1 MRIITTLLAACFGL
15 ALTAC
20 DSKQP
25 ITLGDPILMELP
37 GGMAT
42 GPRLS
47 KGHDGQLALSWMTT
61 GDGDPTL
68 SFATIENGL
77 LTDPRDVIADARM
90 FVNWADLP
98 SVLHV
103 EGKHWLAHWLRYSAD
118 KTYSYDVVVSQS
130 FDDGSTWS
138 DPVTAHDD
146 GTPTEHGFVSMYR
159 APGGVSLLWLDGR
172 NTPEAPMTL
181 RSGTITAAGDVVD
194 EQVVDASVCD
204 CCPTD
209 IAVSSRGAVAAYRDR
224 TVDEIR
230 DIYISRHRDGK
241 WQPGTR
247 LHADNWNIAGCPV
260 NGPKIVANGDDVAVA
275 WFTAA
280 DNAPAVRVSLSTD
293 GGATFGAPVEI
304 SAGRLSGYVGLT
316 FVADDS
322 LAVSWVSRNP
332 SGGNTL
338 QLGTVSMAGEL
349 GEVVSIADIAQLR
362 VVPQL
367 GFQDGQL
374 FLIWTDQNGDVRE
387 LRGLMVPVG

>member
-1 MRIITTLLAACFGL
+1 
-15 ALTAC
+15 
-20 DSKQP
+20 
-25 ITLGDPILMELP
+25 MELP
-37 GGMAT
+37 GGMAS

-47 KGHDGQLALSWMTT
+47 SGPDGQLALSWMTT
-61 GDGDPTL
+61 GDGNPTL

-103 EGKHWLAHWLRYSAD
+103 EGQHWLAHWLRYSAD

-130 FDDGSTWS
+130 FDDGLTWT
-138 DPVTAHDD
+138 DPVAAHDD
-146 GTPTEHGFVSMYR
+146 GTATEHGFVSMYR

-304 SAGRLSGYVGLT
+304 STGRLSGYVGLT
-316 FVADDS
+316 FIDDRN
-322 LAVSWVSRNP
+322 LAVSWVGRNP

-338 QLGTVSMAGEL
+338 QLRSVSMAGQL

-374 FLIWTDQNGDVRE
+374 FVIWTDQNGDVRE
-387 LRGLMVPVG
+387 LRGLKVPVG